1 MAPKKKLN
9 TSHVKKIWR
18 YWLNNLNHKQ
28 TADKLDVARSTY
40 YAFLRE
46 MGLEKYSE
54 KSDAELLECIN
65 KYQGGH
71 MQTWG
76 YQMLRAALKKD
87 GSMFHF
93 ALMCKRIAIQIT
105 NSHFKTTRF
114 ESIYSKSKSKII

>member
-1 MAPKKKLN
+1 M
-9 TSHVKKIWR
+9 
-18 YWLNNLNHKQ
+18 NNLTHEK

-46 MGLEKYSE
+46 MGLKKCSE
-54 KSDAELLECIN
+54 KSDAELLACVN

-76 YQMLRAALKKD
+76 YTMIKAALKKD

-93 ALMCKRIAIQIT
+93 DFALMCKQIAMLVI
-105 NSHFKTTRF
+105 NSHFKTTRS
-114 ESIYSKSKSKII
+114 ESIYSKSESQIVEIKKS